1 MSIIKINSGNL
12 KDLSSKGI
20 NPKTIELLEGIR
32 KTGGI
37 VKNKTDLEKIGI
49 TKDEIDK
56 ITPNISFAE
65 PEPVQIIKTAII
77 ETDLKGLTGYSL
89 LVRNQ
94 NKDNLEPIDDV
105 YSINSSDKTQIKYD
119 DKVASDNFILMVKS
133 PNGEFVFLDSGSGKA
148 TFSQIQKAKL
158 DGTKLKITP
167 LTSIKTNPNKPIIPS
182 KLKGRILSNNP
193 SRKLEK
199 IQLVIEVAIIDSAT
213 DADYF
218 PICYAVSEQDGYFFT
233 SQIQFDEFENLKS
246 ARAKLGL
253 LGSTPINIRLEDIV
267 VMTAPSFGGA
277 PAQTKTIKSL
287 PEKVILYISESDPK
301 ELGESDCDCD
311 CKDLDFHEKK
321 ALDEFSFYTVVRTTE
336 PLIDAFEI
344 TDVEEINLE
353 DIVDDDPEIRT
364 IVSGIKAPKSILSS
378 FISKHGNITKANVG
392 SLINES
398 KAHALRI
405 RIFQPPKRKK
415 GRIDLDGTN
424 GVDWD
429 DKPTIYQAT
438 TIAHGH
444 LLNFKQE
451 WFNNGYTIGDLIYSL
466 PLAPGQKKQI
476 VVFDWDRKDSA
487 SNTQQLDYQESLY
500 NSLSR
505 DRDVNEVARATL
517 KEHSEG
523 ESESSTWGWGVG
535 GGVGAIIPIQVPIGA
550 LVGAGGGA
558 GGGSS
563 SASQSS
569 SRTTTAKSHQHISDR
584 TLQSANSIRSQ
595 RSTVIQT
602 VSQGER
608 FQASAEVIA
617 NYNHCHAMT
626 IQYFEV
632 LRHFEIRTKLSD
644 VQECLFIPL
653 SITPF
658 DRKKALRWRD
668 ILFRCLKKPF
678 LRPGFD
684 ALERI
689 DEELE
694 SPRENYYDEL
704 GIPKDRYA
712 EEELEYIE
720 GELYLE
726 FQLTRPKN
734 NDADEFIAENW
745 NHFAPFIGNPLEF
758 YTTFIRHEQGKDEA
772 FAKHAGPRI
781 AEAIFDEIRFFAV
794 KNGQSISSRRLPV
807 DATLLSDFKNKKRLN
822 VSLRMSGPMVAGI
835 KREDIDYVRI
845 SLDGATKR
853 SETLRRLEN
862 EEFLKI
868 IIHSGSMRY
877 RTKSLHEFL
886 FRDSN
891 IKNDLTLDGDD
902 VRVFTPLS
910 AKALKKPRLEDVEVS
925 NSLLHHL
932 NENLEYYHQCI
943 WSKMNAQRRF
953 MLLDG
958 LIAPGKG
965 NGRSVASVVENKLVG
980 IVGNCLV
987 MPVAP
992 GFQLDPTLDDAID
1005 LFEHYYEN
1013 PKDPVHVSLPT
1024 KGVFAEAVMGKCNSC
1039 EKKDES
1045 RFWRWEE
1052 SPIPDSPTTINPFTL
1067 PTPQNI
1073 QPNNLQPKDF
1083 PAPIIN
1089 LQNGPAL
1096 PDPQG
1101 FGSLVT
1107 LLSNPNLFKD
1117 ITGLTENQK
1126 NALAALQGAFGTAQF
1141 FGGQAANLTGQAGDL
1156 FLKKQALE
1164 AKQNA
1169 FDQIKKAKENG
1180 LITEKQAQDLTEE
1193 TFKSIL
1199 NQSDSIALKTA
1210 DDIAKVEQKVKDKS
1224 LSNKEGDE
1232 AKKAIKEEGNVEL
1245 DKKKAEVEKTKAVAK
1260 SLERSSAAPISE
1272 LSFEAGSDK
1281 LKVSNGVVLASTSD
1295 NISYDY
1301 QFGLTDSVGLNATNL
1316 KHDVITVKERFC
1328 SLGFDWI
1335 TINDT
1340 IDNETIDVIKL
1351 FQSIVR
1357 GRQSINADGKID
1369 VPGTTYHWL
1378 NSDNAP
1384 NWLSLDDGSKTDK
1397 TLGYYNATKIDDNDD
1412 HYFGTNWLIDTI
1424 KLAGSIYY
1432 ETYLKSN
1439 SNSSVIFIN
1448 ELAKPK
1454 GGKYSP
1460 HTTHQTGLNADI
1472 RLPRTDG
1479 GSGGVNYNDPLYDQ
1493 DACRA
1498 ILMAFNSCPLIKAVR
1513 FNDPEL
1519 INEGLCKYL
1528 KKHDDHMHIELLTP
1542 EIGNALIFSVPKS
1555 FNHFI

>member
-1 MSIIKINSGNL
+1 MPTPTKINSGNI
-12 KDLSSKGI
+12 KDLLTKGV

-37 VKNKTDLEKIGI
+37 LRNKSDLEKIGI

-56 ITPNISFAE
+56 ITPNISFAD
-65 PEPVQIIKTAII
+65 PEPVQIIKTTTI
-77 ETDLKGLTGYSL
+77 ETDLKGLSEYSL
-89 LVRNQ
+89 FVRYQ
-94 NKDNLEPIDDV
+94 NKDNLEIIEDV
-105 YSINSSDKTQIKYD
+105 YSINSTDKTQIKYD
-119 DKVASDNFILMVKS
+119 DKIASDNFILSVKS
-133 PNGEFVFLDSGSGKA
+133 PNGEFVQIDVAGKKV
-148 TFSQIQKAKL
+148 FSLEVKKGVL
-158 DGTKLKITP
+158 DGTKLKIVPISVISTNLAKP
-167 LTSIKTNPNKPIIPS
+167 LTAS
-182 KLKGRILSNNP
+182 KLKGRLLSNNP

-199 IQLVIEVAIIDSAT
+199 IQIVIEVSITDAST

-218 PICYAVSEQDGYFFT
+218 PVCYAVSEQDGYFFT
-233 SQIQFDEFENLKS
+233 SQVQFTDFKNLKK
-246 ARAKLGL
+246 ARAKIGL
-253 LGSTPINIRLEDIV
+253 LGIAPIEIRLDEKDLVTVAATSAVAATIIKI
-267 VMTAPSFGGA
+267 
-277 PAQTKTIKSL
+277 KTL
-287 PEKVILYISESDPK
+287 PEKVILFINETDPK
-301 ELGESDCDCD
+301 ELGENDCDCD
-311 CKDLDFHEKK
+311 CKDLDFHDKK
-321 ALDEFSFYTVVRTTE
+321 VLDEFSFYTVVRTTE
-336 PLIDAFEI
+336 PLIEAFEI
-344 TDVEEINLE
+344 NDVEEVNLE

-364 IVSGIKAPKSILSS
+364 LVSGIKTPKSILSS
-378 FISKHGNITKANVG
+378 FISIHGNITKANVG

-398 KAHALRI
+398 KAHALKV

-451 WFNNGYTIGDLIYSL
+451 WFNDGYTLGDLIYSL

-487 SNTQQLDYQESLY
+487 SNTQQLDYQEELY

-505 DRDVNEVARATL
+505 DRDVNEVAKATL
-517 KEHSEG
+517 SENSEG
-523 ESESSTWGWGVG
+523 QSNSKTSSWAVG
-535 GGVGAIIPIQVPIGA
+535 GGIGAIIPTPIPIGA
-550 LVGAGGGA
+550 LFGAGGGS
-558 GGGSS
+558 GSGSS

-569 SRTTTAKSHQHISDR
+569 NRTTTASSQQSINDR
-584 TLQSANSIRSQ
+584 TVQSANAIRTQ

-608 FQASAEVIA
+608 FQVSAEVIA

-626 IQYFEV
+626 IEYFEV
-632 LRHFEIRTKLSD
+632 LRHFEIRTRLAD

-653 SITPF
+653 KVTPF

-668 ILFRCLKKPF
+668 ILFRCLMKVF

-694 SPRENYYDEL
+694 SSRENYYDEL

-734 NDADEFIAENW
+734 SDLDEFVEGNW
-745 NHFAPFIGNPLEF
+745 NHFIPFIGNPFEF
-758 YTTFIRHEQGKDEA
+758 YTNFIKHEQRKDEA
-772 FAKHAGPRI
+772 FAKYAGPRI
-781 AEAIFDEIRFFAV
+781 AEAVFDEIRFSAV
-794 KNGQSISSRRLPV
+794 KNGQSISVRRLPV

-822 VSLRMSGPMVAGI
+822 VSLRMSGPMTAGI
-835 KREDIDYVRI
+835 KREDIDYVKI
-845 SLDGATKR
+845 SLDGATGR
-853 SETLRRLEN
+853 SEPLRRLEN
-862 EEFLKI
+862 GDFLKI
-868 IIHSGSMRY
+868 IVHSGSMRY

-886 FRDSN
+886 FRDSH
-891 IKNDLTLDGDD
+891 IKNDLSLDGDD

-932 NENLEYYHQCI
+932 NENIEYYHQCI

-965 NGRSVASVVENKLVG
+965 NGRSVASVVENKFIG

-1013 PKDPVHVSLPT
+1013 PKDPVHIALPT

-1067 PTPQNI
+1067 PTPQNV

-1083 PAPIIN
+1083 PTPIIN
-1089 LQNGPAL
+1089 LQNGPTL

-1101 FGSLVT
+1101 FGSLVS

-1141 FGGQAANLTGQAGDL
+1141 FGGKAADLTGQAANL
-1156 FLKKQALE
+1156 FSKNQALE

-1169 FDQIKKAKENG
+1169 LEQIKKAKENG
-1180 LITEKQAQDLTEE
+1180 LITEKQAQDLTKEA
-1193 TFKSIL
+1193 FSSIL
-1199 NQSDSIALKTA
+1199 GDSGSTVSQSV
-1210 DDIAKVEQKVKDKS
+1210 DDIAKTEKKVKDGEMTPEDGKDIKQMVKDKEKARTENES
-1224 LSNKEGDE
+1224 LTNKPAVND
-1232 AKKAIKEEGNVEL
+1232 AIQSFENVEEGSLQIEDADRKISVTKGASTDASSKPPKVYYIGVDVQSRSFNPLLNKKNAEITLKTGVSGGSVEGL
-1245 DKKKAEVEKTKAVAK
+1245 MVEWSANDHLEIVDTSIEGGLINSEIKGVKSGLTEVTARITDNSGTTLALQKTKFCVPAFVRITENSAEFDSALT
-1260 SLERSSAAPISE
+1260 SLGISHLKNE
-1272 LSFEAGSDK
+1272 LISRIRALTEY
-1281 LKVSNGVVLASTSD
+1281 LLSTS
-1295 NISYDY
+1295 NVRLYWQLGGFNETMPTHIA
-1301 QFGLTDSVGLNATNL
+1301 TDSIMVATFRNSFTHPTHGL
-1316 KHDVITVKERFC
+1316 
-1328 SLGFDWI
+1328 
-1335 TINDT
+1335 
-1340 IDNETIDVIKL
+1340 L
-1351 FQSIVR
+1351 FGYAAS
-1357 GRQSINADGKID
+1357 S
-1369 VPGTTYHWL
+1369 PGVFT
-1378 NSDNAP
+1378 
-1384 NWLSLDDGSKTDK
+1384 
-1397 TLGYYNATKIDDNDD
+1397 
-1412 HYFGTNWLIDTI
+1412 
-1424 KLAGSIYY
+1424 
-1432 ETYLKSN
+1432 
-1439 SNSSVIFIN
+1439 
-1448 ELAKPK
+1448 
-1454 GGKYSP
+1454 
-1460 HTTHQTGLNADI
+1460 TTHTQLNEAIDLFPGI
-1472 RLPRTDG
+1472 FCRPRAG
-1479 GSGGVNYNDPLYDQ
+1479 ISQ
-1493 DACRA
+1493 
-1498 ILMAFNSCPLIKAVR
+1498 
-1513 FNDPEL
+1513 
-1519 INEGLCKYL
+1519 
-1528 KKHDDHMHIELLTP
+1528 
-1542 EIGNALIFSVPKS
+1542 
-1555 FNHFI
+1555 

>member
-1 MSIIKINSGNL
+1 MPTIKINSGNL
-12 KDLSSKGI
+12 KDLSSIGV

-32 KTGGI
+32 KIGGF
-37 VKNKTDLEKIGI
+37 VKNKADLEKIGI
-49 TKDEIDK
+49 SKDEIDK
-56 ITPNISFAE
+56 ITPNISYEE
-65 PEPVQIIKTAII
+65 PEIIKTAII
-77 ETDLKGLTGYSL
+77 ETDLKGLTGYLL
-89 LVRNQ
+89 LVRYQ
-94 NKDNLEPIDDV
+94 NKDNLEFHEHV

-133 PNGEFVFLDSGSGKA
+133 PNGEFAFIDSGSGKA
-148 TFSQIQKAKL
+148 TSTQIQKPKL

-167 LTSIKTNPNKPIIPS
+167 LISIKTNPNKPIIPS
-182 KLKGRILSNNP
+182 KLKGKILSNNP

-213 DADYF
+213 DSDYF
-218 PICYAVSEQDGYFFT
+218 PICYAVSEEDGYFFT
-233 SQIQFDEFENLKS
+233 SQIQFNEIEKLKS

-253 LGSTPINIRLEDIV
+253 LGVTPINIRLEDIV
-267 VMTAPSFGGA
+267 VITAPSIGGA
-277 PAQTKTIKSL
+277 PAQTKIIKSL
-287 PEKVILYISESDPK
+287 PEKIILFISESDPK
-301 ELGESDCDCD
+301 ELGESDCDCN
-311 CKDLDFHEKK
+311 DLDFHKKK

-336 PLIDAFEI
+336 PLIEAFEV
-344 TDVEEINLE
+344 TDVDEIELDNISDDE
-353 DIVDDDPEIRT
+353 DVNNALKDIRLPS
-364 IVSGIKAPKSILSS
+364 VVVKSILARFGTINKSN
-378 FISKHGNITKANVG
+378 IGNV
-392 SLINES
+392 LIEAQKVKQQNILQDQIA
-398 KAHALRI
+398 KKTGKIQNKI
-405 RIFQPPKRKK
+405 RR

-451 WFNNGYTIGDLIYSL
+451 WFNDGYTIGDLIYSL

-505 DRDVNEVARATL
+505 DRDVNEVAKATL
-517 KEHSEG
+517 REHTEG

-550 LVGAGGGA
+550 LVGAAGGA

-563 SASQSS
+563 SASQDSN
-569 SRTTTAKSHQHISDR
+569 RTTTAKSHQHINDK
-584 TLQSANSIRSQ
+584 TVQSANSVRSQ

-608 FQASAEVIA
+608 FQVSAEVIA

-632 LRHFEIRTKLSD
+632 LRHFEIRTRLAD

-653 SITPF
+653 KISPF

-678 LRPGFD
+678 LRSGFD
-684 ALERI
+684 ALER
-689 DEELE
+689 
-694 SPRENYYDEL
+694 YDDAIERCGQANKDCVDTFYDDL
-704 GIPKDRYA
+704 GIPDKWFA

-734 NDADEFIAENW
+734 SDLDEFVAENW
-745 NHFAPFIGNPLEF
+745 NHIAPFIGNPLEF
-758 YTTFIRHEQGKDEA
+758 YTTFIKHEQGKDEA
-772 FAKHAGPRI
+772 FAKHAGPKI
-781 AEAIFDEIRFFAV
+781 AEAIFDHIRFFAV
-794 KNGQSISSRRLPV
+794 KNGQSISIKRLPI
-807 DATLLSDFKNKKRLN
+807 DATLLSEFKNKKRLN
-822 VSLRMSGPMVAGI
+822 VSLRMSGAMTDGI
-835 KREDIDYVRI
+835 RREDIDYIKI
-845 SLDGATKR
+845 SLDGATNR
-853 SETLRRLEN
+853 SEALRRLEN
-862 EEFLKI
+862 RDFLKI
-868 IIHSGSMRY
+868 IVHSGSMRY

-932 NENLEYYHQCI
+932 NENIEYYHQCI

-965 NGRSVASVVENKLVG
+965 KGRSVASVVENKLIG

-987 MPVAP
+987 MPVSP
-992 GFQLDPTLDDAID
+992 GFQLDPTLDDSID

-1089 LQNGPAL
+1089 LQNGPTL

-1101 FGSLVT
+1101 FGSLVN
-1107 LLSNPNLFKD
+1107 LLSNPNLFRD

-1141 FGGQAANLTGQAGDL
+1141 FGGKAADLTGQASD
-1156 FLKKQALE
+1156 FFSKNQAFE

-1169 FDQIKKAKENG
+1169 LEQIKKAKENG
-1180 LITEKQAQDLTEE
+1180 LITEKQAQELTQD

-1199 NQSDSIALKTA
+1199 GNSGSSLSQSV
-1210 DDIAKVEQKVKDKS
+1210 DDIAKTEKKVKEGEITQQDGNDIKQIVKDK
-1224 LSNKEGDE
+1224 E
-1232 AKKAIKEEGNVEL
+1232 KA
-1245 DKKKAEVEKTKAVAK
+1245 KAESEKSTLEQSEIKDAVKDSTEITHQKPSGEKTTVKRESTGLTKEIPLALDIVDYKGQVCKFTSASFLEFQQNDSRFQLPIQGNFDKSHIDKIQFEKAATFVNLLFAGQFSNAVFNSGLIRNAITLNIKGKNAIHLKLTWGHRVEKRTITQA
-1260 SLERSSAAPISE
+1260 
-1272 LSFEAGSDK
+1272 
-1281 LKVSNGVVLASTSD
+1281 TSD
-1295 NISYDY
+1295 STELI
-1301 QFGLTDSVGLNATNL
+1301 
-1316 KHDVITVKERFC
+1316 
-1328 SLGFDWI
+1328 
-1335 TINDT
+1335 
-1340 IDNETIDVIKL
+1340 
-1351 FQSIVR
+1351 
-1357 GRQSINADGKID
+1357 
-1369 VPGTTYHWL
+1369 
-1378 NSDNAP
+1378 
-1384 NWLSLDDGSKTDK
+1384 K
-1397 TLGYYNATKIDDNDD
+1397 TLGFEIAAEIAKAIT
-1412 HYFGTNWLIDTI
+1412 FGITASGQFSEGISSTDTFEVGKEYEFIIPTNT
-1424 KLAGSIYY
+1424 
-1432 ETYLKSN
+1432 
-1439 SNSSVIFIN
+1439 
-1448 ELAKPK
+1448 
-1454 GGKYSP
+1454 
-1460 HTTHQTGLNADI
+1460 
-1472 RLPRTDG
+1472 
-1479 GSGGVNYNDPLYDQ
+1479 
-1493 DACRA
+1493 
-1498 ILMAFNSCPLIKAVR
+1498 M
-1513 FNDPEL
+1513 
-1519 INEGLCKYL
+1519 
-1528 KKHDDHMHIELLTP
+1528 
-1542 EIGNALIFSVPKS
+1542 EIVEIV
-1555 FNHFI
+1555 